1 MKKVNWWQVL
11 AEVIRIV
18 IAAIAGGGA
27 ASAMM

>member
-18 IAAIAGGGA
+18 VAALAGAGGA
-27 ASAMM
+27 QMM

>member
-18 IAAIAGGGA
+18 VAAIAGAGGA
-27 ASAMM
+27 QMM

>member
-18 IAAIAGGGA
+18 IAAVAGGAG